1 MARYLV
7 IISGRRWQRGCL
19 YSRTLSFSTSPNSHH
34 HCTMLNAD
42 FPNMHCRCYVIILQ
56 IPFTAHVTN
65 QVVHTRTAQPPDTQ
79 TIMARRLRFFGHIVR
94 SDTDEDHKRALDDP
108 PKDWRRPRGRPRQT
122 WLRTI
127 ENDLK
132 QQNLGLWS
140 ARTEHMI
147 VNFGVKLWKLQRS
160 CRGTLHDDDES
171 EHLSAQLKMY
181 Y

>member
-1 MARYLV
+1 MWDV
-7 IISGRRWQRGCL
+7 TVKSGKRLDAIDQWCL
-19 YSRTLSFSTSPNSHH
+19 RH
-34 HCTMLNAD
+34 
-42 FPNMHCRCYVIILQ
+42 ILQ

-65 QVVHTRTAQPPDTQ
+65 QVVRSLTVQPPVTQ

-94 SDTDEDHKRALDDP
+94 SDSDEDHKQALNAGIDDP

-140 ARTEHMI
+140 AQHRAYDR
-147 VNFGVKLWKLQRS
+147 KLWREIVETA
-160 CRGTLHDDDES
+160 TLLHG
-171 EHLSAQLKMY
+171 HAT
-181 Y
+181 

>member
-1 MARYLV
+1 MV
-7 IISGRRWQRGCL
+7 
-19 YSRTLSFSTSPNSHH
+19 N
-34 HCTMLNAD
+34 
-42 FPNMHCRCYVIILQ
+42 
-56 IPFTAHVTN
+56 
-65 QVVHTRTAQPPDTQ
+65 
-79 TIMARRLRFFGHIVR
+79 LRFFGHIVR
-94 SDTDEDHKRALDDP
+94 SDSDEDHKRALNAGIDDP